1 MKLGLTVLRATI
13 GAIFFAHG
21 AQKLFGWFGGY
32 GLEATAKGF
41 DSMGLR
47 PGKRQAVIAGA
58 AETGGGALLG
68 LGLLTP
74 VGAAATI
81 GVMDQAVRTVHL
93 KNGFFVT
100 NGGYEFNL
108 ILAAAAFALADHG
121 PGPWS
126 LDSKLGLKMS
136 GPLWALGALGAGL
149 AGPKLV
155 AALAPAEA
163 PEAPAPAESAPEPAP
178 ATAAQH

>member
-1 MKLGLTVLRATI
+1 MKLGMTVFRATI

-21 AQKLFGWFGGY
+21 AQKLFGWFGGH
-32 GLEATAKGF
+32 GLDGTAKAF

-47 PGKRQAVIAGA
+47 PGRRQALIAGA
-58 AETGGGALLG
+58 SEAGGGALLG

-74 VGAAATI
+74 VGAAAVI
-81 GVMDQAVRTVHL
+81 GVMNEAVRTVHL
-93 KNGFFVT
+93 DKGFFVT

-108 ILAAAAFALADHG
+108 ILAASAFALADSG

-126 LDSKLGLKMS
+126 LDEKFGLRMS

-149 AGPKLV
+149 AGPRLV
-155 AALAPAEA
+155 AALAPAEE
-163 PEAPAPAESAPEPAP
+163 PEAPAAAPSAPEAVPTPA
-178 ATAAQH
+178 A

>member
-1 MKLGLTVLRATI
+1 MKLGLTVFRATI

-21 AQKLFGWFGGY
+21 AQKLFGWFGGH
-32 GLEATAKGF
+32 GLEGTGKAF
-41 DSMGLR
+41 DSIGLR
-47 PGKRQAVIAGA
+47 PGRRQALIAGA
-58 AETGGGALLG
+58 SEAGGGTLLG

-74 VGAAATI
+74 VGVAAVI
-81 GVMDQAVRTVHL
+81 GVMNEAVRTVHID
-93 KNGFFVT
+93 KGFFVT

-108 ILAAAAFALADHG
+108 ILAASAFALADSG

-126 LDSKLGLKMS
+126 LDEKLGLRMK

-149 AGPKLV
+149 AGPRLL

-163 PEAPAPAESAPEPAP
+163 PEVPAAAEAAPEAVPT
-178 ATAAQH
+178 TA